1 MLSAVIHMGVNLRK
15 VVLISFLYDALVRS
29 FGARVMWYRMFCG
42 SIFVVDHNK
51 ANSDF
56 RIQIYVKVSILGRAE
71 AAGEDTGSK
80 PCRTAW
86 LR

>member
-1 MLSAVIHMGVNLRK
+1 MTWKQVIDKDGPLDINAVSSYSHGVNLRK

-51 ANSDF
+51 ANSRLPNSDLCEGLDS
-56 RIQIYVKVSILGRAE
+56 R
-71 AAGEDTGSK
+71 
-80 PCRTAW
+80 
-86 LR
+86 